1 LRSERTIAEFKVAPG
16 RRLAG
21 VLLSAVFC
29 AFVALSQGCQTASV
43 HSSVDTKFS
52 GNDTAG
58 QLGFWHELADRH
70 VTSNDD
76 AFHGILLYT
85 DNHDDSKNYDERVG
99 TLKSRGLLPGSFSEP
114 ANEAIT
120 RGTLAVAIV
129 KIVGIKGGWVMHVF
143 GPTPRYAVKEL
154 VYDGIYPPSSPQQTF
169 SGAEF
174 VGIIGKIDD
183 YQQPVTADVSGQ

>member
-1 LRSERTIAEFKVAPG
+1 MRSDQSIAEFRVAPG

-21 VLLSAVFC
+21 VLLLPVFC
-29 AFVALSQGCQTASV
+29 AFIALAQGCQYASV
-43 HSSVDTKFS
+43 RSSVTSKFS
-52 GNDTAG
+52 GNDTDA
-58 QLGFWHELADRH
+58 QLGFWHELAERQ

-76 AFHGILLYT
+76 AFHGLLLYT
-85 DNHDDSKNYDERVG
+85 DNHDNAKSYAERVAA
-99 TLKSRGLLPGSFSEP
+99 LKSRGLVPESFSEP
-114 ANEAIT
+114 ASAAVT

-129 KIVGIKGGWVMHVF
+129 KLVGINGGWVMHVF

-154 VYDGIYPPSSPQQTF
+154 AYDGIFPPSSPQQTF

-183 YQQPVTADVSGQ
+183 YQQPVAADFAGQ

>member
-1 LRSERTIAEFKVAPG
+1 LRSNRTIAQFPVFPG

-21 VLLSAVFC
+21 VLLSAAFC
-29 AFVALSQGCQTASV
+29 ALVALSQGCQTASV
-43 HSSVDTKFS
+43 RSSVDSKFS
-52 GNDTAG
+52 GNDTNA
-58 QLGFWHELADRH
+58 QLAFWHELADRH

-85 DNHDDSKNYDERVG
+85 DNHDDSKNYDQRVA
-99 TLKSRGLLPGSFSEP
+99 TLKSRGLLQASFSEP
-114 ANEAIT
+114 ANEAVT
-120 RGTLAVAIV
+120 RGTLAFAIV

-154 VYDGIYPPSSPQQTF
+154 VYDGIFPPSSPQQTF
-169 SGAEF
+169 SGTEF

-183 YQQPVTADVSGQ
+183 YQQPVAADVAGQ